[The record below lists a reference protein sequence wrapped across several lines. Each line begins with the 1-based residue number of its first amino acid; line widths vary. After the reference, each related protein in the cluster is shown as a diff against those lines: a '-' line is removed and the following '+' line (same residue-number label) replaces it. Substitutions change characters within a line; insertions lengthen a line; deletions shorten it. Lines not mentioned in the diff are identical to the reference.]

1 MSEKENSYGQILK
14 ATSLFGGV
22 QVFNILVG
30 AIRSKAIALI
40 VGPTGFGVLGLF
52 NSTLRIIEDLT
63 KVGLD
68 TSAVKEISER
78 YHDSDSSKM
87 QETIAILEKVIW
99 ITAAIGALLTIC
111 FSKAISLWTFG
122 SDDYQFSFVWLSIAV
137 IFTQFTKGKI
147 AVLQGTRQLKTLASA
162 NLVASTVSLIGSL
175 PLYYYF
181 QLEGIVPA
189 LIFTAI
195 VTFVV
200 FKLANRVNTLQ
211 SINFTRQDLY
221 QKSKPMLKLGSTMS
235 FMSLFG
241 ALIAYLILVYIRRQ
255 DGVAAAGFYSAG
267 FLIVNSYV
275 GMIFNAMSTDYFPRL
290 AAVNKDNSKM
300 TLAVNRQADI
310 AMLLITPI
318 IIVFQAFASLI
329 IAILYSGEFD
339 VILGL
344 VTFGVLGVFFK
355 SVSFSMGY
363 VIIAKGHSKVFLT
376 TSIFFNLL
384 MLLIC
389 VYSYDYNGLTGI
401 GFGLMVYYFI
411 HLVVI
416 KIITRQ
422 LYQIKFDKNFYS
434 TFAVCALF
442 CLASYGVTLLETMY
456 LRYSTMGVLI
466 IGSMSYSIW
475 QFNKKMDLMQFFRS
489 LIKKD

>member
-1 MSEKENSYGQILK
+1 
-14 ATSLFGGV
+14 
-22 QVFNILVG
+22 
-30 AIRSKAIALI
+30 
-40 VGPTGFGVLGLF
+40 
-52 NSTLRIIEDLT
+52 
-63 KVGLD
+63 
-68 TSAVKEISER
+68 
-78 YHDSDSSKM
+78 
-87 QETIAILEKVIW
+87 
-99 ITAAIGALLTIC
+99 
-111 FSKAISLWTFG
+111 
-122 SDDYQFSFVWLSIAV
+122 
-137 IFTQFTKGKI
+137 
-147 AVLQGTRQLKTLASA
+147 
-162 NLVASTVSLIGSL
+162 
-175 PLYYYF
+175 
-181 QLEGIVPA
+181 
-189 LIFTAI
+189 
-195 VTFVV
+195 
-200 FKLANRVNTLQ
+200 
-211 SINFTRQDLY
+211 
-221 QKSKPMLKLGSTMS
+221 MLKLGSTMS